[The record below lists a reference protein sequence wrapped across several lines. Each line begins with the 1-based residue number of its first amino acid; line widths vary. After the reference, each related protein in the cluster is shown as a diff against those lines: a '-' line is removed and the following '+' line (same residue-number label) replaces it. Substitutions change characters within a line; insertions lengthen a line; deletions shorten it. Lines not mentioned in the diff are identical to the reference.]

1 MRILIRFL
9 QVVLP
14 LAVLALAG
22 FAAFM
27 MIRNRP
33 VVETQPVQIAPP
45 GVRVHV
51 VELQDVALSVVSEG
65 TVRPRTESQ
74 LVPEISGRVT
84 SISDSFVEGGF
95 FETDDVLVTI
105 DPFDYQ
111 QAMVSARAQLA
122 QTRLRLAEEEAEA
135 EVAQREWE
143 ELGRGNP
150 RELTLRKPQ
159 LEDAN
164 AAVAAAE
171 ANVVRA
177 ERDLERA
184 EIRAPY
190 AGRVRRKSVDVGQ
203 FVTVGNPVATVY
215 AVDVAEIRLPLPDEE
230 LAYLDLPLSY
240 RGTDSQPGP
249 SVKVRA
255 TFAGQTYSWDGR
267 VMRTESEIDPVSRMV
282 QVVAEVRDPYRLGPD
297 RDRPPLAVGMYVD
310 AEIAGRRFNQIAVV
324 PREALRGR
332 NQVMVVDDESRMRF
346 REVELLRMTAE
357 SIYVEK
363 GLMDGERVA
372 ISTVDSPTEG
382 MLVQVTQEET
392 SDLMVDWVPEV
403 PIEESLPL
411 TSTAASAGD
420 VDLAQPPVELPA
432 VVSDPVTGDQEEAVV
447 ASDTPSDSFL
457 DVVNGTEEVITPSAV
472 AVAVLPF
479 TDLSQQ
485 AADGGLGATFASV
498 VSERLSEVDVVTV
511 VPAASDASWVV
522 GGAVQQEGDEVRI
535 TARVVESDAGDVVQ
549 VVKVDGIL
557 GALSGAQEDIATA
570 VTNKFREL
578 LGASEPK
585 VSPLPVRAIVAV
597 RPFANL
603 SQEPVNDQLAVD
615 VKQAV
620 TKHLEQISTLTV
632 VDTDEGAH
640 WLVAGGIQ
648 RIGNTVRIT
657 ARVVDRTIGE
667 VIQAVKID
675 GPVDELIRLQ
685 AEVASAVGRSVQE
698 TLAKTPVNAG

>member
-190 AGRVRRKSVDVGQ
+190 VGRVRRKSVDVGQ
-203 FVTVGNPVATVY
+203 FVTVGNPVATIY
-215 AVDVAEIRLPLPDEE
+215 AVDIAEIRLPLPDEE

-240 RGTDSQPGP
+240 RGTDSRPGP
-249 SVKVRA
+249 SVKVRT

-267 VMRTESEIDPVSRMV
+267 VVRTESEIDPVSRMV
-282 QVVAEVRDPYRLGPD
+282 QVVAEVRDPYRLGPES
-297 RDRPPLAVGMYVD
+297 DRPPLAVGMYVE
-310 AEIAGRRFNQIAVV
+310 AEIAGRRFNEIAVV

-332 NQVMVVDDESRMRF
+332 NQVMVVDDESRVRF
-346 REVELLRMTAE
+346 REVKLLRTTAE

-363 GLMDGERVA
+363 GLMNGERVA
-372 ISTVDSPTEG
+372 ISTLDSPTEG

-392 SDLMVDWVPEV
+392 LDLVADLIPELPV
-403 PIEESLPL
+403 EESQPP
-411 TSTAASAGD
+411 TQTAATGGD
-420 VDLAQPPVELPA
+420 VDLAQSPVELPA
-432 VVSDPVTGDQEEAVV
+432 VVSAPVTSDALPAFSEVSNATNEART
-447 ASDTPSDSFL
+447 SL
-457 DVVNGTEEVITPSAV
+457 AV

-485 AADGGLGATFASV
+485 AADVGLGAVFARV
-498 VSERLSEVDVVTV
+498 VSERLSEVDAVTV
-511 VPAASDASWVV
+511 VPTAADASWVV
-522 GGAVQQEGDEVRI
+522 GGAVQQQGDEVRI
-535 TARVVESDAGDVVQ
+535 TARVVESGAGDVVQ
-549 VVKVDGIL
+549 TVKVDGMV
-557 GALSGAQEDIATA
+557 GALSGAQEDVATA
-570 VTNKFREL
+570 VTNKLREV
-578 LGASEPK
+578 LGTFEPN
-585 VSPLPVRAIVAV
+585 VSPSAPVGAALAV

-603 SQEPVNDQLAVD
+603 SQEPANDRFAVD

-620 TKHLEQISTLTV
+620 TKHLAQISTLTV
-632 VDTDEGAH
+632 VDTEADAH

-657 ARVVDRTIGE
+657 ARVVDRTVGE
-667 VIQAVKID
+667 VIRAVKID

-685 AEVASAVGRSVQE
+685 AEVASAIGLGVQE
-698 TLAKTPVNAG
+698 ALAKTSVNAG

>member
-143 ELGRGNP
+143 ELGRGDP
-150 RELTLRKPQ
+150 RALTLRKPQ

-190 AGRVRRKSVDVGQ
+190 VGRVRRKSVDVGQ
-203 FVTVGNPVATVY
+203 FVTVGNPVATIY
-215 AVDVAEIRLPLPDEE
+215 AVDIAEIRLPLPDEE

-240 RGTDSQPGP
+240 RGTDSRPGP
-249 SVKVRA
+249 SVKVRT
-255 TFAGQTYSWDGR
+255 TFAGQTYSWEGR
-267 VMRTESEIDPVSRMV
+267 VVRTESEIDPVSRMV
-282 QVVAEVRDPYRLGPD
+282 QVVAEVRDPYRLGPES
-297 RDRPPLAVGMYVD
+297 DRPPLAVGMYVD

-432 VVSDPVTGDQEEAVV
+432 VVSAPVT
-447 ASDTPSDSFL
+447 SDALSDSFP
-457 DVVNGTEEVITPSAV
+457 EVANATNEARTSLAV

-570 VTNKFREL
+570 VTSKFREL

>member
-1 MRILIRFL
+1 MRILIRIL
-9 QVVLP
+9 QAVLP
-14 LAVLALAG
+14 LAVIGLAG
-22 FAAFM
+22 FAALM

-33 VVETQPVQIAPP
+33 VVETQPAQIAPP

-51 VELQDVALSVVSEG
+51 VELQDVTLSVMSEG

-84 SISDSFVEGGF
+84 SVADAFVEGGF
-95 FETDDVLVTI
+95 FEADDVLVTI

-111 QAMVSARAQLA
+111 QAAVGARAQLA
-122 QTRLRLAEEEAEA
+122 QARLRLAEEEAEA

-143 ELGRGNP
+143 ELGRGDP
-150 RELTLRKPQ
+150 RALTLRKPQ

-177 ERDLERA
+177 KRDLERA

-190 AGRVRRKSVDVGQ
+190 VGRVRRKSVDVGQ
-203 FVTVGNPVATVY
+203 FVTVGNPVATIY
-215 AVDVAEIRLPLPDEE
+215 AVDIAEIRLPLPDGE

-240 RGTDSQPGP
+240 RGTDSRPGP
-249 SVKVRA
+249 SVKVRT

-267 VMRTESEIDPVSRMV
+267 VVRTESEIDPVSRMV

-297 RDRPPLAVGMYVD
+297 SDRPPLAVGMYVD
-310 AEIAGRRFNQIAVV
+310 AEIAGRRFNEIAVV

-332 NQVMVVDDESRMRF
+332 NQVMVVDDESRVRF
-346 REVELLRMTAE
+346 REVKLLRTTAE

-363 GLMDGERVA
+363 GLMNGERVA
-372 ISTVDSPTEG
+372 ISTLDSPTEG

-392 SDLMVDWVPEV
+392 SDLVADLIPGVPV
-403 PIEESLPL
+403 EESQPP
-411 TSTAASAGD
+411 TQTAATGGD

-432 VVSDPVTGDQEEAVV
+432 VVSAPVT
-447 ASDTPSDSFL
+447 SDALSDSFP
-457 DVVNGTEEVITPSAV
+457 EVANATNEARTSLAV

-485 AADGGLGATFASV
+485 AADVGLGAVFARV
-498 VSERLSEVDVVTV
+498 VSERLSEVDAVTV
-511 VPAASDASWVV
+511 VPTAADASWVV
-522 GGAVQQEGDEVRI
+522 GGAVQQQGDEVRI
-535 TARVVESDAGDVVQ
+535 TARVVESGAGNVVET
-549 VVKVDGIL
+549 VKVDGMV
-557 GALSGAQEDIATA
+557 GALSGAQEDVATA
-570 VTNKFREL
+570 VTNKLREV
-578 LGASEPK
+578 LGTFEPK
-585 VSPLPVRAIVAV
+585 VSPSAPVGAVLAV

-603 SQEPVNDQLAVD
+603 SQEPANDRFAVD

-620 TKHLEQISTLTV
+620 TKHLAQISILTV
-632 VDTDEGAH
+632 VDTEADAH

-657 ARVVDRTIGE
+657 ARVVDRTVGE
-667 VIQAVKID
+667 VIRAVKID

-685 AEVASAVGRSVQE
+685 AEVASAIGRGVQE
-698 TLAKTPVNAG
+698 ALAKTSVNAG

>member
-1 MRILIRFL
+1 MRILIRIL
-9 QVVLP
+9 KAVLP
-14 LAVLALAG
+14 LAVLGLAG
-22 FAAFM
+22 FAALL

-33 VVETQPVQIAPP
+33 VVETQPAQIAPP

-51 VELQDVALSVVSEG
+51 VELQDVTLSVISEG
-65 TVRPRTESQ
+65 TVRPRTESE

-84 SISDSFVEGGF
+84 SVADAFVEGGF
-95 FETDDVLVTI
+95 FEADDVLVTI
-105 DPFDYQ
+105 DPFNYQ
-111 QAMVSARAQLA
+111 QAAVGARAQLA

-135 EVAQREWE
+135 EVAQREWK
-143 ELGRGNP
+143 ELGRGDP

-190 AGRVRRKSVDVGQ
+190 VGRVRRKSVDVGQ
-203 FVTVGNPVATVY
+203 FVTVGNPVATIY
-215 AVDVAEIRLPLPDEE
+215 AVDIAEIRLPLPDGE

-240 RGTDSQPGP
+240 RSTDSRPGP
-249 SVKVRA
+249 SVKVRT

-267 VMRTESEIDPVSRMV
+267 VVRTESEIDPVSRMV

-297 RDRPPLAVGMYVD
+297 GDRPPLAVGMYVD
-310 AEIAGRRFNQIAVV
+310 AEIAGRRFNEIAVV

-346 REVELLRMTAE
+346 REVKLLRTTAE
-357 SIYVEK
+357 SIYVEQ
-363 GLMDGERVA
+363 GLMNGERVV

-392 SDLMVDWVPEV
+392 SDLVADLIPEV
-403 PIEESLPL
+403 PVEESQPP
-411 TSTAASAGD
+411 TQTAATGGD

-432 VVSDPVTGDQEEAVV
+432 VVSAPVT
-447 ASDTPSDSFL
+447 SDALSDSFPE
-457 DVVNGTEEVITPSAV
+457 VVNATNEARTSLAV

-485 AADGGLGATFASV
+485 AADVGLGAVFARV
-498 VSERLSEVDVVTV
+498 VSERLSEVDAVTV
-511 VPAASDASWVV
+511 VATAADASWVV
-522 GGAVQQEGDEVRI
+522 GGAVQQQGDEVRI
-535 TARVVESDAGDVVQ
+535 TVRVVESGTGDVVQ
-549 VVKVDGIL
+549 TVKVDGMV
-557 GALSGAQEDIATA
+557 GALSGAQEDVATA
-570 VTNKFREL
+570 VTNKLREV
-578 LGASEPK
+578 LGTFEPK
-585 VSPLPVRAIVAV
+585 VSPSAPVGAVLAV

-603 SQEPVNDQLAVD
+603 SQEPANDRFAVD

-620 TKHLEQISTLTV
+620 TKHLAQISILTV
-632 VDTDEGAH
+632 VDTEADAQ

-657 ARVVDRTIGE
+657 ARVVDRTVGE
-667 VIQAVKID
+667 VIRAVKID
-675 GPVDELIRLQ
+675 GPVDELMRLQ
-685 AEVASAVGRSVQE
+685 AEVASAIGRGVQE
-698 TLAKTPVNAG
+698 ALANTSVNAG

>member
-1 MRILIRFL
+1 MRILIRIL
-9 QVVLP
+9 KAVLP
-14 LAVLALAG
+14 LAVLGLAG
-22 FAAFM
+22 FVALM

-33 VVETQPVQIAPP
+33 VVETQPAQIAPP

-51 VELQDVALSVVSEG
+51 VELQDVAMSVISEG

-84 SISDSFVEGGF
+84 SVAAAFVEGGF
-95 FETDDVLVTI
+95 FEADDVLVTI

-111 QAMVSARAQLA
+111 QAAVGARAQLA

-135 EVAQREWE
+135 EVAQREWK
-143 ELGRGNP
+143 ELGRGDP
-150 RELTLRKPQ
+150 RALTLRKPQ

-177 ERDLERA
+177 KRDLERA

-190 AGRVRRKSVDVGQ
+190 VGRVRRKSVDVGQ
-203 FVTVGNPVATVY
+203 FVTVGNPVATIY
-215 AVDVAEIRLPLPDEE
+215 AVDIAEIRLPLPDEE

-240 RGTDSQPGP
+240 RGTDSRPGP
-249 SVKVRA
+249 SVKVRT

-267 VMRTESEIDPVSRMV
+267 VVRTESEIDPVSRMV
-282 QVVAEVRDPYRLGPD
+282 QVVAEVRDPYRLGPES
-297 RDRPPLAVGMYVD
+297 DRPPLAVGMYVE
-310 AEIAGRRFNQIAVV
+310 AEIAGRRFNEIAVV

-332 NQVMVVDDESRMRF
+332 NQVMVVDDESRVRF
-346 REVELLRMTAE
+346 REVKLLRTTAE

-363 GLMDGERVA
+363 GLMNGERVA
-372 ISTVDSPTEG
+372 ISTLDSPTEG

-392 SDLMVDWVPEV
+392 LDLVADLIPELPV
-403 PIEESLPL
+403 EESQPP
-411 TSTAASAGD
+411 TQTAATGGD
-420 VDLAQPPVELPA
+420 VDLAQSPVELPA
-432 VVSDPVTGDQEEAVV
+432 VVSAPVTSDALPAFSEVSNATNEART
-447 ASDTPSDSFL
+447 SL
-457 DVVNGTEEVITPSAV
+457 AV

-485 AADGGLGATFASV
+485 AADVGLGAVFARV
-498 VSERLSEVDVVTV
+498 VSERLSEVDAVTV
-511 VPAASDASWVV
+511 VPTAADASWVV
-522 GGAVQQEGDEVRI
+522 GGAVQQQGDEVRI
-535 TARVVESDAGDVVQ
+535 TARVVESGAGDVVQ
-549 VVKVDGIL
+549 TVKVDGMV
-557 GALSGAQEDIATA
+557 GALSGAQEDVATA
-570 VTNKFREL
+570 VTNKLREV
-578 LGASEPK
+578 LGTFEPN
-585 VSPLPVRAIVAV
+585 VSPSAPVGAALAV

-603 SQEPVNDQLAVD
+603 SQEPANDRFAVD

-620 TKHLEQISTLTV
+620 TKHLAQISTLTV
-632 VDTDEGAH
+632 VDTEADAH

-657 ARVVDRTIGE
+657 ARVVDRTVGE
-667 VIQAVKID
+667 VIRAVKID

-685 AEVASAVGRSVQE
+685 AEVASAIGLGVQE
-698 TLAKTPVNAG
+698 ALAKTSVNAG